1 MGCGY
6 PWSSIW
12 RVNDC
17 ACPADTTSTSL
28 EEHQGLRSYR
38 WNLNSAH
45 TCVGKPSSVVVLSY
59 APTGA
64 THVSLTSHF
73 FPAQNQLGYK
83 QQLHRSWHLVESFA
97 ASFVALNFIGGVR
110 RAPQDCA
117 FPWLARWWPCGSMV
131 ILPYHH
137 GFHVHHGRGI
147 GGNLLCLAFE
157 WFHLYLGCGERW
169 A

>member
-1 MGCGY
+1 M
-6 PWSSIW
+6 S
-12 RVNDC
+12 
-17 ACPADTTSTSL
+17 APA
-28 EEHQGLRSYR
+28 
-38 WNLNSAH
+38 
-45 TCVGKPSSVVVLSY
+45 SVSGTNKVDDSETVTVMDRDVLQ
-59 APTGA
+59 
-64 THVSLTSHF
+64 L
-73 FPAQNQLGYK
+73 NQLGYK

-110 RAPQDCA
+110 APQDCA

-137 GFHVHHGRGI
+137 GFHVHYGRGV